1 MTHCEKNFF
10 VYNTV
15 LKLKL
20 LNKGFVVLYSIVYW
34 PSLHLKIIPPYSY
47 TLTVHNKAIYRSVVL
62 NNSYSQ
68 TFSDDKNHRVSAD
81 RPLEY
86 VQGELDICT
95 SFLEEFVAVFINKT
109 LCNANFS
116 YTNIYIIQ
124 NAVQQQYNILAVP
137 SHHQIAKQ

>member
-1 MTHCEKNFF
+1 M
-10 VYNTV
+10 
-15 LKLKL
+15 
-20 LNKGFVVLYSIVYW
+20 
-34 PSLHLKIIPPYSY
+34 
-47 TLTVHNKAIYRSVVL
+47 HNKAIYRSVVL

-86 VQGELDICT
+86 VQGEFDIFT

-109 LCNANFS
+109 LCNDNFS